1 MTPSIRWVADD
12 VPSSG
17 DKTPFVSAERF
28 KGTGKTWRIWLLG
41 DARPVAVH
49 FKPGEKT
56 MPCLAENGPCP
67 FCADPQWWKRTEAYA
82 PAMLEIKK
90 LPDPCWQPILAIFTA
105 GATKDLG
112 PKPHRGK
119 MFDVAR
125 TTQGSKCTP
134 LRAKLIQVSDPL
146 RPSFDIEP
154 LIKRLWWPDDA
165 DICAVELPDP
175 IPIPKE
181 EVARAPFVPELQP
194 VEMSAEERRKLAEK
208 MEASGFKELAAKLRA
223 GLPAEP
229 PAAVVEPATALT
241 GLQPGGPRQTDEMGN
256 PANYGPVAFHGVGT
270 AEKPLL
276 DNPPVPDG
284 KATTRAQMETL
295 KQRREA
301 QKRAEAE
308 ERYRAGAA
316 SRDAAEAGVRAGSER
331 LAPVGD
337 VLQQIVSGTHT
348 NGTHGEQ
355 KGGA

>member
-1 MTPSIRWVADD
+1 M
-12 VPSSG
+12 
-17 DKTPFVSAERF
+17 
-28 KGTGKTWRIWLLG
+28 
-41 DARPVAVH
+41 
-49 FKPGEKT
+49 
-56 MPCLAENGPCP
+56 
-67 FCADPQWWKRTEAYA
+67 PQWWKRTEAYA

-90 LPDPCWQPILAIFTA
+90 LPDPHWQPILAILTA
-105 GATKDLG
+105 GATQAARAEAAPRENVRRG
-112 PKPHRGK
+112 PR
-119 MFDVAR
+119 DE
-125 TTQGSKCTP
+125 GSEV
-134 LRAKLIQVSDPL
+134 LRRCKLEADPGESDPL
-146 RPSFDIEP
+146 RPAFDIEP

-165 DICAVELPDP
+165 EIGAVELPAP
-175 IPIPKE
+175 IPIPPE
-181 EVARAPFVPELQP
+181 EVASAPFVPELQP